1 MEIHTNYK
9 KKNIFIF
16 FSFGVSLN
24 TWAKQKILLR
34 EVKYY
39 QELQKY
45 KYNITFITYGDN
57 TDLKFNRYL
66 KNIKVL
72 PLFKNIKKNLLT
84 KYLILL
90 IAPYILRRELENC
103 DLIKTHQIS
112 GGLLATLCSK
122 IKKIK
127 LIIRAGWEPT
137 ENYKN
142 WGISFIKY
150 IFLNINSFLSYKLSN
165 RIIVTSKKIKK
176 FIHVKYNIDN
186 RKIVVI
192 PNSININKFKY
203 LRTQK
208 YFKRVIIYQD

>member
-1 MEIHTNYK
+1 MQLHTNYK

-72 PLFKNIKKNLLT
+72 PLFKNIKK
-84 KYLILL
+84 
-90 IAPYILRRELENC
+90 
-103 DLIKTHQIS
+103 
-112 GGLLATLCSK
+112 
-122 IKKIK
+122 
-127 LIIRAGWEPT
+127 
-137 ENYKN
+137 
-142 WGISFIKY
+142 
-150 IFLNINSFLSYKLSN
+150 
-165 RIIVTSKKIKK
+165 K
-176 FIHVKYNIDN
+176 FFN
-186 RKIVVI
+186 
-192 PNSININKFKY
+192 
-203 LRTQK
+203 
-208 YFKRVIIYQD
+208 